1 MQKIKK
7 YCEDNVHIK
16 ITDFELEDVSFYGCD
31 AWFDFEII
39 DNETGALLDTD
50 VEKVEY
56 AFMGVDDSED
66 IYYFLEE
73 KGIDF
78 SEEYDD
84 DFDRLPDELKKEFE
98 EYELENYDEMY
109 HEYLFDGDDET
120 MQEYVD
126 KVMEHLHLPSNKFYI
141 VMDEKVCWIE
151 ATYDYFGVHLH
162 SDNLKFS
169 RVYNEEMEGW
179 IYELD
184 GIYFGNNIEVDPN
197 YS

>member
-73 KGIDF
+73 KGIDLRAVF
-78 SEEYDD
+78 KLVVGLEPTPAVPEPIA
-84 DFDRLPDELKKEFE
+84 LPT
-98 EYELENYDEMY
+98 
-109 HEYLFDGDDET
+109 G
-120 MQEYVD
+120 
-126 KVMEHLHLPSNKFYI
+126 
-141 VMDEKVCWIE
+141 
-151 ATYDYFGVHLH
+151 
-162 SDNLKFS
+162 
-169 RVYNEEMEGW
+169 
-179 IYELD
+179 
-184 GIYFGNNIEVDPN
+184 
-197 YS
+197 